1 MATVLVFHHALGRTE
16 GILEFARRLEEAGH
30 RVIVPDLFD
39 GLLFASVDEGVAHAE
54 STGFEAIIDRGVAA
68 AAEVTGQ
75 FVVAG
80 FSLGAM
86 AAQKVAQSGSG
97 SVEGAVL
104 YHSAVPPEFFGSP
117 WPAGLPLQIHITP
130 GDPWAEEDIEVA
142 RELVGTVGAMV
153 FEYPGSG
160 HLVADPTSDDHDPAT
175 ADLMVERTLTFLS
188 AIPRR
193 TDPVG

>member
-16 GILEFARRLEEAGH
+16 GILEFARRLEVAGH
-30 RVIVPDLFD
+30 RVVVPDLFD
-39 GLLFASVDEGVAHAE
+39 GSLFASVDEGVAHAE
-54 STGFEAIIDRGVAA
+54 SIGFEVVVDRGVAA
-68 AAEVTGQ
+68 AVELTGQ

-86 AAQKVAQSGSG
+86 AAQKVAQSRSG

-104 YHSAVPPEFFGSP
+104 YHSAVPPEFFGSS
-117 WPAGLPLQIHITP
+117 WPTGLPLQIHITP

-142 RELVGTVGAMV
+142 RELIGSAGAMV
-153 FEYPGSG
+153 FEYPGSS
-160 HLVADPTSDDHDPAT
+160 HLVADPTSDDYDPA
-175 ADLMVERTLTFLS
+175 AAELMVERTLTFLS